1 MKKRTSITPVAALT
15 LTVLATGTLVGG
27 CVYRRETVPAAA
39 PTTVIVAPAASD
51 RVVTYPEGRYELR
64 GAGTAQSP
72 YVWVWIPTGAT
83 APTPPPLPR
92 VR

>member
-1 MKKRTSITPVAALT
+1 MKSTRREQTVAA
-15 LTVLATGTLVGG
+15 VLATTIVAGATLGG

-39 PTTVIVAPAASD
+39 PTTVVVDPPANG

-64 GAGTAQSP
+64 GDGTAQSP

-83 APTPPPLPR
+83 PPNPPPLPR
-92 VR
+92 TR